1 VFIVPYV
8 PSFVLTI
15 SLEDPNG
22 KNKNLAKV
30 IGEGTSASI
39 IIGALLE
46 HMETQYDESKDKSDD
61 AKAKLKAVRA
71 LCSLHLL

>member
-1 VFIVPYV
+1 VLIVSYV

-15 SLEDPNG
+15 SFEDPNG
-22 KNKNLAKV
+22 KNKNLAKA

-46 HMETQYDESKDKSDD
+46 RMETQFDESKDKSDD
-61 AKAKLKAVRA
+61 AKVKLKAVRT